1 MSKKVRSQD
10 IKALVA
16 KELACG
22 DCSGLTREALLPN
35 EPKPCNNQGRSEK
48 SKLCKHFRS
57 DTFSLSESMQGDA
70 GDVIVGLAETFSQ
83 LKDKDLRIIAGLL
96 LAESRTRRQGL
107 SFGQPIFVRHSGRA
121 GRDYIS
127 NFMACR
133 VLEANEDRIKVISE
147 DGTLTLTYAN
157 EGTDLKGPTLYTQK
171 VFKKL
176 HRKMKAE
183 KMLIDPE
190 KEIKRSRIQSPEEEI
205 KFKPVRSLDGF
216 SVPRLEE
223 VATGRKG
230 KTGKKTSTI
239 MDLSRIVND
248 IESGYDMGSQFDEE
262 GSVILKDD
270 DYILETGKTERRKK
284 KRTKKIGTRNGKLVA
299 FDLGDIE

>member
-1 MSKKVRSQD
+1 MSKKVRSLD
-10 IKALVA
+10 IKNLVA
-16 KELACG
+16 KEMSCG

-35 EPKPCNNQGRSEK
+35 EPKPCSAQGRSEK

-57 DTFSLSESMQGDA
+57 DSFSLTETMKGEA

-83 LKDKDLRIIAGLL
+83 LEDKDLRIIAGLL
-96 LAESRTRRQGL
+96 LAESRTRRQGFQ
-107 SFGQPIFVRHSGRA
+107 FGQPIFVRHSGRA

-133 VLEANEDRIKVISE
+133 VLEANDDLIKVISE
-147 DGTLTLTYAN
+147 DGSITLTYTN
-157 EGTDLKGPTLYTQK
+157 EGTDLRGPTLYTQK

-183 KMLIDPE
+183 KKFIDPE
-190 KEIKRSRIQSPEEEI
+190 QEIKRSRIQSPEEEV

-216 SVPRLEE
+216 SVPRMED
-223 VATGRKG
+223 VVTGRKG
-230 KTGKKTSTI
+230 KTGKKTNTI
-239 MDLSRIVND
+239 MDLSRIVSD
-248 IESGYDMGSQFDEE
+248 IENGFDMGSQFDEE

-270 DYILETGKTERRKK
+270 DYIVENESGERRKK
-284 KRTKKIGTRNGKLVA
+284 KRTKKLGVKNGKLVA
-299 FDLGDIE
+299 IELGDL